1 VPQKVKDLIGS
12 ITEPERWLLNSKV
25 NTYNELPASAPDGTG
40 IECEVCRNK
49 GSVAV
54 IDEDGGPGRMVIR
67 PCTCRSRRM
76 TALRLKRCGMLERA
90 KTCTFDSFRT
100 ENALQTRMKEMAQGW
115 LDDETLAEAIAFQGD
130 LPRAAIDVAYLQAGR
145 FPLSVQACVQWRLLP
160 LPSDT
165 PGEVAVA
172 VSNALSAEEQARLLH
187 DLDASV
193 LRQAIARESEINAGL
208 RLISGESYRVDAV
221 PLLGDLLVEL
231 RLIAREQFERVLHG
245 YRPQRDGR
253 IGDHLVKQGVATQ
266 AAIAAA
272 VREQHRRASQPYGG
286 IGGALPT

>member
-1 VPQKVKDLIGS
+1 MNGGSGMENEDRLEKLGVADWFVPQKVKDLIGS

-54 IDEDGGPGRMVIR
+54 IDEEGGPGRMVIR

-115 LDDETLAEAIAFQGD
+115 LDAEPDQWLAFCGQSGAGKTHLCTAAFVQAVARRQIVGEYMLWGPAVREIKGGLYEDGPDLLERYANAPLLYVDDLFKGRSDAPLSDTDLRLAFELLDHRYNRDLPTILSTERTFPQLAAVDEAIA
-130 LPRAAIDVAYLQAGR
+130 
-145 FPLSVQACVQWRLLP
+145 
-160 LPSDT
+160 
-165 PGEVAVA
+165 
-172 VSNALSAEEQARLLH
+172 
-187 DLDASV
+187 
-193 LRQAIARESEINAGL
+193 
-208 RLISGESYRVDAV
+208 
-221 PLLGDLLVEL
+221 
-231 RLIAREQFERVLHG
+231 
-245 YRPQRDGR
+245 GR
-253 IGDHLVKQGVATQ
+253 IRERCGGYIVN
-266 AAIAAA
+266 IA
-272 VREQHRRASQPYGG
+272 P
-286 IGGALPT
+286 GAGKNYRFRQ

>member
-1 VPQKVKDLIGS
+1 
-12 ITEPERWLLNSKV
+12 
-25 NTYNELPASAPDGTG
+25 
-40 IECEVCRNK
+40 
-49 GSVAV
+49 
-54 IDEDGGPGRMVIR
+54 M
-67 PCTCRSRRM
+67 
-76 TALRLKRCGMLERA
+76 
-90 KTCTFDSFRT
+90 
-100 ENALQTRMKEMAQGW
+100 
-115 LDDETLAEAIAFQGD
+115 
-130 LPRAAIDVAYLQAGR
+130 
-145 FPLSVQACVQWRLLP
+145 QWRLLP

-172 VSNALSAEEQARLLH
+172 VSSALSEDEQARLLH

-231 RLIAREQFERVLHG
+231 RLIARDQFERVLLG